1 MGESNGSTPGGASS
15 EKVIAMG
22 GAVRFSVSLSPWA
35 SWGQSFVMRA
45 PYRAGPSPVP
55 GDLGVEVEGRHRGVV
70 FVVTPLVAGDHPHDF
85 ELVAVEIMAVD
96 RLRRSVVRLA
106 DVRADPLQRVAG
118 GGQVGD
124 RRDLPGQVV
133 QPHPPR
139 FGAGGVRS
147 DRAQPEVVVVRRPPG

>member
-1 MGESNGSTPGGASS
+1 MVENVRSAARIQNTQPADTRPVRPAAVGVGMGESNGSTPGGASS

-106 DVRADPLQRVAG
+106 DVR
-118 GGQVGD
+118 
-124 RRDLPGQVV
+124 
-133 QPHPPR
+133 
-139 FGAGGVRS
+139 
-147 DRAQPEVVVVRRPPG
+147 